1 MYSYE
6 LYTVPHKDQKWL
18 RGREP
23 YCNTITNPHLHYFS
37 FNIDVDY
44 KYYMYLNCSFQHSV
58 LSVLPRLDDTE
69 ELVGATNSW
78 MESAC
83 AMQNANFWDVTD
95 NFPYS
100 RTELWKWKDQI
111 HLSVNFGLPLLM
123 DIIFKISMEPKREGM
138 VPIQTTC
145 LPWLQKKLRNFW
157 KAPVKRALGKSNYVW
172 QYFYYVLRVDDIQL
186 RRTIKYIYI

>member
-1 MYSYE
+1 
-6 LYTVPHKDQKWL
+6 
-18 RGREP
+18 
-23 YCNTITNPHLHYFS
+23 
-37 FNIDVDY
+37 
-44 KYYMYLNCSFQHSV
+44 MYLNCYFQHSV

-123 DIIFKISMEPKREGM
+123 DIIVKISMEPKREGM

-145 LPWLQKKLRNFW
+145 LPWLQKNLRNFW
-157 KAPVKRALGKSNYVW
+157 KAPVKRALGKSNYLPNKYVCCL
-172 QYFYYVLRVDDIQL
+172 YFGNIFITFSYVDDIHGYGEQL
-186 RRTIKYIYI
+186 NTFIYIAI